1 MWAYGLDK
9 EGSRSLQKIGIKKR
23 KPSDGIRQLD
33 VEIPKVR
40 FDEVLIKVKTSSLN
54 YNSIWSALSVPISP
68 FQLINRHVQRNAF
81 DRDHMQNFAI
91 FGSDAAGIVCEVGEG
106 VKKWKSGDEVIV
118 HCNVVDA
125 QDPIIQRDGLLSETQ
140 SIWGYETNFGAFAE
154 YSKVKSSQ
162 LIKKPKH
169 LSWEIAGSFC
179 LTLSTAYRMLLS
191 NNGFK
196 ISPTDNC
203 LIWGASGGLGHF
215 AIQLVKLAGG
225 NPIAVVSSDE
235 KVKQA
240 NMLGAEIV
248 INREKENFN
257 NFILENGEPNYLS
270 WRKAKKLLESKGI
283 YDLHCV
289 FDHVGR
295 ETISASLFLLNRG
308 GTIVTCAASSGY
320 NAVIDLR
327 YLWMS
332 VKKIVGSH
340 IANADEA
347 EQASQLVFDG
357 KIKPLIYKVCSIHDL
372 PKMADMMYK
381 NTSYGK
387 IVFVH
392 D

>member
-9 EGSRSLQKIGIKKR
+9 DGNQALQKIAPNKR
-23 KPSDGIRQLD
+23 KPSDGIKRLNI
-33 VEIPKVR
+33 ELPKLKC
-40 FDEVLIKVKTSSLN
+40 DEVLLKIKTSSLN

-68 FQLINRHVQRNAF
+68 FQLISGHVQRNKT
-81 DRDHMQNFAI
+81 DRDHIQNFVVY
-91 FGSDAAGIVCEVGEG
+91 GSDASGIVCEVGKN
-106 VKKWKSGDEVIV
+106 VKKWKVGDKVIV
-118 HCNVVDA
+118 HCNVVNSN
-125 QDPIIQRDGLLSETQ
+125 DPVNQRDELLSESQ
-140 SIWGYETNFGAFAE
+140 SIWGYETNFGAFSQ

-162 LIKKPKH
+162 LIKKPEH
-169 LSWEIAGSFC
+169 LSWEVAGSFC
-179 LTLSTAYRMLLS
+179 LTLSTAYRMLFS
-191 NNGFK
+191 NNAFK
-196 ISPTDNC
+196 ISPNDNC
-203 LIWGASGGLGHF
+203 LIWGASGGLGNF
-215 AIQLVKLAGG
+215 AIQLVKLAGA

-235 KVKQA
+235 KMKQA
-240 NMLGAEIV
+240 ALLGAKTI
-248 INREKENFN
+248 INRKKENFN
-257 NFILENGEPNYLS
+257 NFILDNGEPNYLS

-283 YDLHCV
+283 YNLHCV

-320 NAVIDLR
+320 NTVIDLR

-332 VKKIVGSH
+332 VKKIIGSH
-340 IANADEA
+340 IANSSEA
-347 EQASQLVFDG
+347 ELAARLVFEG

-372 PKMADMMYK
+372 PKMADVLYE